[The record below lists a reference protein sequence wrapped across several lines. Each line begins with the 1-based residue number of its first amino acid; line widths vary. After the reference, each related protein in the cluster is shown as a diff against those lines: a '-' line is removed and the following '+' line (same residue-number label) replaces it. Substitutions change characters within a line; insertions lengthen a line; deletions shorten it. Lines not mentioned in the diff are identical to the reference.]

1 MKILDLSVGKKSWDI
16 EIHASLLF
24 ESALG
29 LAAVTY
35 AGIRDTLERTTAEW
49 DEIIARLS
57 PEAQRELEYC
67 AEHNTW
73 QALLRLLHT
82 RACTEIGEFVDHLR
96 AMTVEEFRYQV
107 MPPLGGLHED
117 ELRRRAAAGEAKAL
131 NALIEAA
138 AGHGFLAAYVP
149 FFLKED
155 GEKLKAHLVRLL
167 QSWHEAA
174 VTPRQEHWESILQR
188 EIKAKREMQGRL
200 SAEAFLEWALG
211 KPYVPEPG
219 VSRILLVPHIAYRP
233 WTIQADLS
241 GTKVFYYPVSDES
254 LHEEEDPYR
263 PPASLVLHYRALG
276 DENRLRLLKLLHER
290 DRTLQEFTEALDL
303 AKSTIHHHLALL
315 RSAGL
320 VRLDGATYTLKTA
333 LLHQSDKQ
341 LTAYLERGG
350 VSHDGK
356 GDGDRT

>member
-1 MKILDLSVGKKSWDI
+1 MKILDLSIGKKSCEI

-49 DEIIARLS
+49 DEIIARMN
-57 PEAQRELEYC
+57 PESQQELAYC

-73 QALLRLLHT
+73 QALLRLLHG
-82 RACTEIGEFVDHLR
+82 RACAEVGEFVEHLR
-96 AMTVEEFRYQV
+96 AMPVEEFRYQV
-107 MPPLGGLHED
+107 LPPLGGLYE
-117 ELRRRAAAGEAKAL
+117 EEWRRRAAAGEEKAS

-138 AGHGFLAAYVP
+138 AGNGFLAAYVP

-155 GEKLKAHLVRLL
+155 GERLKEHLVRLM

-174 VTPRQEHWESILQR
+174 VTPRQKDWESILQR
-188 EIKAKREMQGRL
+188 EVKAKREMQGRL

-219 VSRILLVPHIAYRP
+219 VGRILLVPHIAYRP

-254 LHEEEDPYR
+254 LHDEEDAYR

-290 DRTLQEFTEALDL
+290 DRTLQELTEALDL

-320 VRLDGATYTLKTA
+320 VRLDGVTYTVRPA
-333 LLHQSDKQ
+333 LLHQAGKQ
-341 LTAYLERGG
+341 LTAYLERGEG
-350 VSHDGK
+350 ERK
-356 GDGDRT
+356 GPLF